1 MKIVIVGCGKIG
13 NEILMNLVQEG
24 HDITAVDNNPDVI
37 TELTNMYDIMG
48 VCGSGTDCE
57 VLKSCNIEDAEQFVA
72 STNSDEFNMLSCYL
86 AKKMGAAHVIAR
98 IRNPEYN
105 DESLG
110 FLKEQLGLS
119 MAINPELLAAKELF
133 DILKLPSA
141 VKIDYF
147 SRRNFEIV
155 EIILHEGS
163 PLDGISLIDF
173 RKKYPMDLL
182 VCAVQRGE
190 ETFIPGG
197 NFVLKSGDRIGIT
210 ASHSEILKFLKA
222 MDAMQKQ
229 AKNVIILGASRTAY
243 YLSKMLVSAGISVKI
258 IEKDLAICEKFS
270 EVLPEAVIIHGDG
283 ANQELL
289 LEESIS
295 SSDAFVALSGIDEQ
309 NILVSYFALSQKVPK
324 VIVKVNRDEFLP
336 TAEKLGLDCIVSA
349 RRTISDVIVRYAR
362 ALQKTLGSKME
373 TLYKVMDGGA
383 EAVEFIVQDD
393 CDVTDKPLKELKLK
407 DNTLIAGIVR
417 KRKVIFPSGQDEIM
431 TGDRVII
438 LTAGY
443 SLNDISDILK

>member
-1 MKIVIVGCGKIG
+1 MKIIISGCGKIG
-13 NEILMNLVQEG
+13 KEILSDLVREG
-24 HDITAVDNNPDVI
+24 HNVTAIDNDPAVI
-37 TELTNMYDIMG
+37 TELANMYDIMG
-48 VCGSGTDCE
+48 ICGSSTDCE
-57 VLKSCNIEDAEQFVA
+57 ILKSCNVEDAELFVA
-72 STNSDEFNMLSCYL
+72 STSSDELNMLSCYL
-86 AKKMGAAHVIAR
+86 AKKLGAGHVIAR

-110 FLKEQLGLS
+110 FIKEQLGLS

-155 EIILHEGS
+155 ELILHENS
-163 PLDGISLIDF
+163 PLDGMTLIDL

-182 VCAVQRGE
+182 VCAVQRDD

-197 NFVLKSGDRIGIT
+197 NFVLKSGDKIGIT
-210 ASHSEILKFLKA
+210 ASHPEILKFLKA
-222 MDAMQKQ
+222 MGNMQKQ
-229 AKNVIILGASRTAY
+229 ARNVIIMGASRTAY
-243 YLSKMLVSAGISVKI
+243 YLSKMLLSAGNSVKI
-258 IEKDLAICEKFS
+258 IEKDRKICEKFS
-270 EVLPEAVIIHGDG
+270 EVLPEAVIINGDG

-295 SSDAFVALSGIDEQ
+295 SADAFVALSGLDEQ
-309 NILVSYFALSQKVPK
+309 NILVSYFAVEQNVPK
-324 VIVKVNRDEFLP
+324 VIVKINRNEFLP
-336 TAEKLGLDCIVSA
+336 TAEKLGLDCVISA
-349 RRTISDVIVRYAR
+349 RRTISDVVVRYAR

-383 EAVEFIVQDD
+383 EAVEFIVEDD
-393 CDVTDKPLKELKLK
+393 SEIIGTPLKELKLK
-407 DNTLIAGIVR
+407 SNTLIAGIVR
-417 KRKVIFPSGQDEIM
+417 KRKIIFPSGDDKILS
-431 TGDRVII
+431 GDRVII

>member
-1 MKIVIVGCGKIG
+1 MKIIIAGCGKIG
-13 NEILMNLVQEG
+13 KEILADLVKEG
-24 HDITAVDNNPDVI
+24 HTVTAVDNNPAVI
-37 TELTNMYDIMG
+37 TELTNMFDIMG
-48 VCGSGTDCE
+48 ICGSSTDCE
-57 VLKSCNIEDAEQFVA
+57 ILKNCDIDDTELFVA
-72 STNSDEFNMLSCYL
+72 STSSDELNMLSCYL
-86 AKKMGAAHVIAR
+86 AKKLGAKHVIAR

-110 FLKEQLGLS
+110 FIKEQLGLS

-155 EIILHEGS
+155 ELILREGS
-163 PLDGISLIDF
+163 PLHDMTLIDL

-210 ASHSEILKFLKA
+210 ASHPEILKFLKA
-222 MDAMQKQ
+222 MGDIQKQ
-229 AKNVIILGASRTAY
+229 ARNVIIMGASRTAY
-243 YLSKMLVSAGISVKI
+243 YLSKMLISAGNSVKI
-258 IEKDLAICEKFS
+258 IEKDRSICEKFS
-270 EVLPEAVIIHGDG
+270 EVLPNAVIINGDG

-289 LEESIS
+289 LEENIS
-295 SSDAFVALSGIDEQ
+295 SADAFVALSGLDEQ
-309 NILVSYFALSQKVPK
+309 NILVSYFASEQKVPK
-324 VIVKVNRDEFLP
+324 VIVKINRNEFLP

-349 RRTISDVIVRYAR
+349 RRTISDVVVRYAR

-383 EAVEFIVQDD
+383 EAVEFIVEED
-393 CDVTDKPLKELKLK
+393 CEIIGKPLKELKLK
-407 DNTLIAGIVR
+407 SNTLIAGIIR
-417 KRKVIFPSGQDEIM
+417 KRKTIFPSGDDRILN
-431 TGDRVII
+431 GDRVVI